1 MARLLP
7 PMARDSGYSRNSI
20 SSLLFSRSYSTHSHT
35 RYYSV
40 LCSRNASFSHFS
52 HFCQSPTSC
61 CAFKIVWQQSLSRFL
76 LMSTSKVT
84 LKSLGS
90 TWYFTASALSR
101 DKSESSICGEEEA
114 QAISQAGQA
123 CHKPTFSHPIKHLC
137 QTPLTQASVLHLVLR
152 LAGPSR

>member
-1 MARLLP
+1 MIPGTREI
-7 PMARDSGYSRNSI
+7 R
-20 SSLLFSRSYSTHSHT
+20 SLLSCSLVRIQLTHT
-35 RYYSV
+35 RDTTLYSV
-40 LCSRNASFSHFS
+40 VEMPLFLISLISVS
-52 HFCQSPTSC
+52 SPTSC